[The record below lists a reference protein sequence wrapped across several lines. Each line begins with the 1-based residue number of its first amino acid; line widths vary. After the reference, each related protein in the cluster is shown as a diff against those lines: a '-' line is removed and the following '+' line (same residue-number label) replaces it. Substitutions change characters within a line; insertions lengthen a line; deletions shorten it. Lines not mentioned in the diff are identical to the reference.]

1 MRPSEIFQ
9 NIKLII
15 SFVFCVLRMFV
26 STWGKALEVA
36 NKASSQFKV
45 SFGVCVVPVVVSNVV
60 VLSGEDI
67 GGQMREMAIFGVPC

>member
-9 NIKLII
+9 NIKLIV

-36 NKASSQFKV
+36 NKSNAEIANTPEDAINSSDIDAVLIASATPTHIQFIKMI
-45 SFGVCVVPVVVSNVV
+45 N
-60 VLSGEDI
+60 
-67 GGQMREMAIFGVPC
+67 